1 MAKIKQTYKCLELS
15 LLVYYDDPEN
25 DLTEEELKEQ
35 KVPNGKRVN
44 RDEYNQ
50 ILAKIGKIKDDLKL

>member
-1 MAKIKQTYKCLELS
+1 MELS